1 MLNHFLFRY
10 LNSLTCRHDH
20 NGAEDAEMGKCMSN
34 LNVSAMDTRDSKG
47 RGRFFPFQP
56 DKHLFSQLWKKK
68 DFWYWKYI
76 YYPVKKVQ
84 SAAIERGIVDFH
96 NINPSYYSCFNCYR
110 LGIGLLLRFGHLFPL
125 RRS

>member
-1 MLNHFLFRY
+1 MQYADKCIVNAKYFLFRY
-10 LNSLTCRHDH
+10 FNSLTCHHDH

-84 SAAIERGIVDFH
+84 SATFERGIVDFH
-96 NINPSYYSCFNCYR
+96 NILPIILVS
-110 LGIGLLLRFGHLFPL
+110 IVTV
-125 RRS
+125 